1 MKVDIYKNL
10 HLSRKMGRTMF
21 SIKDRFTGRV
31 SHYQSGGIFLKDVT
45 FHVSKAG
52 NQRVRT
58 EQSKNVHAY
67 VRGWVEDFVK
77 MEFDGTVTYNPYI
90 HTTFTDYS
98 KEKEILTASYVW
110 IDENGW
116 IHYKL

>member
-1 MKVDIYKNL
+1 MRVDIYKNL

-21 SIKDRFTGRV
+21 SIKDRYLGRV
-31 SHYQSGGIFLKDVT
+31 DHYQSGSIFLVDVV
-45 FHVSKAG
+45 FVVLKAG

-67 VRGWVEDFVK
+67 VRGTIADYIEMD
-77 MEFDGTVTYNPYI
+77 FDGTVTYDPYL
-90 HTTFTDYS
+90 HTTFVDYK
-98 KEKEILTASYVW
+98 KEKEVLTASFVW

>member
-21 SIKDRFTGRV
+21 SIKDRYLGRV
-31 SHYQSGGIFLKDVT
+31 DHYQSGCIFLKDVI
-45 FHVSKAG
+45 FMVSKAG

-67 VRGWVEDFVK
+67 VRGTIADYVEMK
-77 MEFDGTVTYNPYI
+77 FDGTVTYNPYL
-90 HTTFTDYS
+90 HTSFVDYS
-98 KEKEILTASYVW
+98 KEEKVHFASYVW

-116 IHYKL
+116 IHYRR

>member
-21 SIKDRFTGRV
+21 SVKDRSTGRV
-31 SHYQSGGIFLKDVT
+31 AHYQSGGIFLVDVV
-45 FHVSKAG
+45 FVVSKAG
-52 NQRVRT
+52 NLRVRT

-67 VRGWVEDFVK
+67 VRGTITDYIE

-90 HTTFTDYS
+90 HTSFTDYV
-98 KEKEILTASYVW
+98 KEKKVLTASYVW